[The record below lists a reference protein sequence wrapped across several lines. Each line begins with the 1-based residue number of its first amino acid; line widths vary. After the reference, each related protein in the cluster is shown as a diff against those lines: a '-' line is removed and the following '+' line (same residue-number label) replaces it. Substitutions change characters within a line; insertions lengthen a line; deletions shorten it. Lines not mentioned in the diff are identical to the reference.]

1 MDAAAL
7 RESYFPNPAALS
19 QVDDKGF
26 LPDEFRNGVMRKLRM
41 KQENRSCF
49 ECSARNPTWCS
60 VSFGIYLCLDCSG
73 EHRRKGVHIS
83 YVRSVDMDKFYPD
96 QLIQMACGG
105 NGKAWNYFQS
115 FGMGKTSDSGK
126 RVEYTS
132 KMAIKYKEDIQKAV
146 RGACEAFGVPERGEA
161 ALEAAEQVPA
171 IDLQSSAIEAVP
183 AAEPEVVA
191 PAKWQVG
198 QRVQYRDTVSNSW
211 KWGSVTHCKPLKVDY
226 KAHGEVRENPSAKVL
241 DAAAQRAMCFAPGP
255 AATPSPV
262 AEVPAQKVVSAP
274 TATPPRASVQK
285 ESSAPEVS
293 PTASPKTYV
302 IRKNSDAPAPSPAAG
317 YPVAAAPILQTQELD
332 FDFDAI
338 DTSKP
343 KVSKA
348 PAPEAVKQAPKEAPQ
363 TGQPA
368 RPLKEMDKPMDDF
381 DWDF

>member
-1 MDAAAL
+1 MDVATL
-7 RESYFPNPAALS
+7 RELYFPDPALLS
-19 QVDDKGF
+19 QVDDKGY
-26 LPDEFRNGVMRKLRM
+26 LTDEFRNSVMRKLRM
-41 KQENRSCF
+41 KQDSRSCF
-49 ECSARNPTWCS
+49 ECPARNPTWCS
-60 VSFGIYLCLDCSG
+60 VTFGIFLCLDCAG

-105 NGKAWNYFQS
+105 NGKAWNYFKS

-126 RVEYTS
+126 GVEYTS
-132 KMAIKYKEDIQKAV
+132 KIAIKYKEDIQKAV
-146 RGACEAFGVPERGEA
+146 RAACEAMGVPERGEA

-171 IDLQSSAIEAVP
+171 MDLQSPAIEAVP
-183 AAEPEVVA
+183 AAAPEVVA

-226 KAHGEVRENPSAKVL
+226 KAHGEVRETPSAKVL
-241 DAAAQRAMCFAPGP
+241 D

-285 ESSAPEVS
+285 ESIAPEVS

-348 PAPEAVKQAPKEAPQ
+348 PAPEEVKQAPKEAPQ